1 MTHRV
6 ECYEVTELMD
16 ESQKLYAEYLKWR
29 DEVAMT
35 SKRHPNYSQKL
46 KEFRTV
52 TGRLREA
59 QKRVRVHIKNHGC
72 L

>member
-1 MTHRV
+1 MRKV
-6 ECYEVTELMD
+6 ECDEITKLMD
-16 ESQKLYAEYLKWR
+16 NSQKLYAEYLKWR

-35 SKRHPNYSQKL
+35 PKGDRAYSQKL
-46 KEFRTV
+46 KEFRDA

-59 QKRVRVHIKNHGC
+59 QRRVRVHTKEHGC